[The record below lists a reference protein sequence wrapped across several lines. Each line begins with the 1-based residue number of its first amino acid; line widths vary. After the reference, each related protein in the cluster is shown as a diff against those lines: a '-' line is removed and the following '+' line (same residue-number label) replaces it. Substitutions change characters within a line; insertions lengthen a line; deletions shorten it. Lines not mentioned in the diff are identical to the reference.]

1 MNDLSLRT
9 RLDKE
14 LKTAVSRLHQLGN
27 AVGVAKLPPSIGDNG
42 LFSNKLEESRQVGSA
57 TRERLLER
65 VSRLSAAVD
74 RMIEGEYGLC
84 EECGAPISL
93 ARLDVMPEVQTCIS
107 CDDGGGRHGL

>member
-1 MNDLSLRT
+1 MNDLRT

-27 AVGVAKLPPSIGDNG
+27 AVVGVAPPPPSMANNG
-42 LFSNKLEESRQVGSA
+42 LFNNRLEEARRAGSTTRQ
-57 TRERLLER
+57 RLLDR
-65 VSRLSAAVD
+65 VSDLSAAID

-93 ARLDVMPEVQTCIS
+93 ARLDVMPEVQTCVS
-107 CDDGGGRHGL
+107 CDNSGGRHGL